1 MYFLILKQK
10 RLSRLYIRPRRDLNI
25 LQYRKSVMWQ
35 EFPGVDGVALTFAV
49 CVSLLGLIHP
59 AVGFP
64 ARVKGCITPLEKVL
78 TCFMLAA
85 IFVLS

>member
-1 MYFLILKQK
+1 
-10 RLSRLYIRPRRDLNI
+10 
-25 LQYRKSVMWQ
+25 MWQ
-35 EFPGVDGVALTFAV
+35 GFPGVDGAALTFAV
-49 CVSLLGLIHP
+49 CVALLGLIHP

-64 ARVKGCITPLEKVL
+64 VRVKGCYVTPLEKVL